1 MASLFKRR
9 SCCLCS
15 PNTQINGKCQNRGGR
30 YPPNEV
36 AILPVFNLQ
45 KRTGIHMNPATPFDR
60 AFEARLHRFDWT
72 SLPAGDETL
81 PGAAQARCRSCQSYR
96 RLRILKRLQVRQPAS
111 RTRSPFP
118 CKAPFSTKTGG
129 ILRAEA
135 KTEFPLPVL
144 PMHKQKA
151 SVLRWYSTCARPGG
165 SLQNRSHTS
174 ASLRGK
180 QKNGARA
187 SEAMLADPLSRCETG
202 SIARCR
208 HSVTSDGKLN
218 SLQRLV

>member
-1 MASLFKRR
+1 
-9 SCCLCS
+9 
-15 PNTQINGKCQNRGGR
+15 
-30 YPPNEV
+30 
-36 AILPVFNLQ
+36 
-45 KRTGIHMNPATPFDR
+45 MNPATPFDR

-180 QKNGARA
+180 TKKKTALGLQKPCSLTHCLAVRREALPGAGTA
-187 SEAMLADPLSRCETG
+187 SPQTANSTLCSGWIEWSPGSET
-202 SIARCR
+202 RN
-208 HSVTSDGKLN
+208 TE
-218 SLQRLV
+218 LQS